1 MTLGLALALIV
12 PLVAGYCLGGVLR
25 TTPRSVRLSPV
36 LRACLALG
44 WGTGMASCLF
54 FAWLVLAGRSG
65 WAFCGVDIAFFSVLA
80 GAGALVT
87 GRPPSGAGS
96 QAGRHARLP
105 KVVERVLEAAL
116 VAALALGVTAFVL
129 LSFRNPNGEWD
140 AIAIWNLRARFLYRG
155 GDAWAAAFHPGL
167 IASHLDYPLL
177 VPTAVARCWVYCGR
191 ETLAAPA
198 LLAGAFTLATLGLLV
213 SALATLRGRTQ
224 GILAGLVV
232 LASPRLFE
240 WGSFQGADV
249 PLAYFSLAT
258 VVSLVM
264 RDRDS
269 ATAAPWTILAG
280 MMAGFATWTKNE
292 GLLVLAALLAARL
305 AVVVPSR
312 GGRAYRA
319 EAIGFALGLA
329 PILAVV
335 VYFKVR
341 FSPPNDL
348 LADQRLGSLAAKLT
362 DPARYA
368 LVGRAMARDIFSLGG
383 GAIAWLAAYRLL
395 LGGTPRRADEP
406 GGAGAFAM
414 LVPALVLAGYVLVYV
429 ATPRDLPWHLQWSL
443 SRLILQ
449 LWPLAVF
456 AVFLITATPE
466 ETLFCFSRKW
476 SEPQAEL

>member
-1 MTLGLALALIV
+1 MTLGLLLALIV
-12 PLVAGYCLGGVLR
+12 PLAAAYCLGGALR
-25 TTPRSVRLSPV
+25 TAPASVRLSPL

-44 WGTGMASCLF
+44 WATGMSSCLF
-54 FAWLVLAGRSG
+54 FAWLVLAGRPG
-65 WAFCGVDIAFFSVLA
+65 GAFCGVDIAFFSVLA
-80 GAGALVT
+80 AGGAVRLT
-87 GRPPSGAGS
+87 GRPPGGGGGGSGVP
-96 QAGRHARLP
+96 AGRPERLP
-105 KVVERVLEAAL
+105 KVVVRVLEAAL
-116 VAALALGVTAFVL
+116 VAAFALGVAAFVL
-129 LSFRNPNGEWD
+129 QSLQHPYGEWD
-140 AIAIWNLRARFLYRG
+140 AIGIWNLRARFLYRG
-155 GDAWAAAFHPGL
+155 GDAWAEAFHPGL

-224 GILAGLVV
+224 GILGGLVV

-240 WGSFQGADV
+240 WGSFQCADV

-258 VVSLVM
+258 VVALVM
-264 RDRDS
+264 NDRNP

-292 GLLVLAALLAARL
+292 GLLLLAALLAARL

-312 GGRAYRA
+312 GWRAYRA
-319 EAIGFALGLA
+319 EAVGFALGLA
-329 PILAVV
+329 PVLAVV

-348 LADQRLGSLAAKLT
+348 LADQGLGSLAAKLM

-368 LVGRAMARDIFSLGG
+368 LVGRAIAWDVLGLG
-383 GAIAWLAAYRLL
+383 SGAVAWLAAYRLL
-395 LGGTPRRADEP
+395 LGPDPRRAGVGSGEP
-406 GGAGAFAM
+406 GGTFAM
-414 LVPALVLAGYVLVYV
+414 LVPALVLAGDVLVYV
-429 ATPRDLPWHLQWSL
+429 ATPRDLSWHLQWSL

-466 ETLFCFSRKW
+466 EALGGTR
-476 SEPQAEL
+476 